1 MVIIVLKPVGERGI
15 DMLELTGSGSMTNTT
30 VSGSAEHNV
39 RIANTTGALTAFNV
53 TGSTFSTPNFT
64 TGDDGLLVEQNGTG
78 TMNLS
83 ITGNAFTDNKGDHF
97 QVASQASAAGAINFT
112 FSNNTLTTTAANDPN
127 VIGGGIT
134 ISPSGSTDVTFTIS
148 NNNIQQA
155 FDDAIN
161 LNLGTASTAAASL
174 IGTISTNTI
183 GTAAQADSGSESS
196 NTITVTSNGV
206 GTTTVAVTGNV
217 LRQYGNGYGILIDNK
232 EGSATANAT
241 VTGNNIDNP
250 GTFAINGIHV
260 SAGATAGP
268 PPDTGTTCAVITGN
282 TVTNAGLATADI
294 RLRQRFNT
302 TIRLPGYAGA
312 ASDTTAV
319 NSFVAGNNPGA
330 EVTSIHNVGG
340 GGFGYV
346 GGAACPTP
354 P

>member
-1 MVIIVLKPVGERGI
+1 MSPAARSV
-15 DMLELTGSGSMTNTT
+15 
-30 VSGSAEHNV
+30 
-39 RIANTTGALTAFNV
+39 
-53 TGSTFSTPNFT
+53 TPNFT

-83 ITGNAFTDNKGDHF
+83 ITGNTFTDNKGDHF

-112 FSNNTLTTTAANDPN
+112 FSNNTLTTTAIHDDGLGTDD

-155 FDDAIN
+155 FDDALN

-174 IGTISTNTI
+174 VGTISNNTI
-183 GTAAQADSGSESS
+183 GTAGAADSGSESS
-196 NTITVTSNGV
+196 NTITITSNGA
-206 GTTTVAVTGNV
+206 GTTTVAVTGNT
-217 LRQYGNGYGILIDNK
+217 LRQYGNGHGILLDNK
-232 EGSATANAT
+232 EGSSTLNAT

-268 PPDTGTTCAVITGN
+268 PADTGLTCAAVTGN

-312 ASDTTAV
+312 SSDTTAV
-319 NSFVAGNNPGA
+319 NSFVAGNNGGA

-354 P
+354 